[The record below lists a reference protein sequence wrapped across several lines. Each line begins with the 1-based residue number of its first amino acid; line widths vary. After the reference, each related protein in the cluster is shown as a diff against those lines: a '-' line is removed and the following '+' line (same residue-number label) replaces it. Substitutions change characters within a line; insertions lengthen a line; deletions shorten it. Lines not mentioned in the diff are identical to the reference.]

1 MSKKVIVI
9 GAGAA
14 GIMAAL
20 AAAEAGASVQVFEK
34 NDIHIH
40 VPEGAVNKDG
50 PSAGITM
57 ALAVLSALTNIPVRN
72 NVAMTGE
79 ITLRGR
85 VLAVGGIKEKLL
97 AAHRAG
103 ITKVLL
109 PKECEADLEEIPQN
123 VKEQMEFVLVE
134 HMDEVLEHALLRNGE
149 Q

>member
-1 MSKKVIVI
+1 
-9 GAGAA
+9 
-14 GIMAAL
+14 
-20 AAAEAGASVQVFEK
+20 
-34 NDIHIH
+34 
-40 VPEGAVNKDG
+40 
-50 PSAGITM
+50 M

-123 VKEQMEFVLVE
+123 VKEQIDVYKRQP
-134 HMDEVLEHALLRNGE
+134 HAIAIIGTIGYRGTLYGLCKFG
-149 Q
+149 

>member
-1 MSKKVIVI
+1 MN
-9 GAGAA
+9 
-14 GIMAAL
+14 
-20 AAAEAGASVQVFEK
+20 
-34 NDIHIH
+34 NDI
-40 VPEGAVNKDG
+40 EFTAKGEND
-50 PSAGITM
+50 AGLQKRAM
-57 ALAVLSALTNIPVRN
+57 AYQKVLAHQAS
-72 NVAMTGE
+72 GE